1 MIQTTSFNMLDAS
14 DSFIAFTTILAV
26 KLPRGTQVSGR
37 IKAIQI
43 HNLCRSALQELIIKD
58 TKNETEQKNES
69 KF

>member
-37 IKAIQI
+37 IKIIQI
-43 HNLCRSALQELIIKD
+43 HNHCRSAL
-58 TKNETEQKNES
+58 
-69 KF
+69 